1 MAEDRPKKTIQEDAH
16 ETLVRSL
23 ESIKE
28 LLLQSESKISAA
40 KESIARAGM
49 SGHRRPAA
57 DPAPAP
63 EPPAPGDED
72 AVPVLEDVVVPAP
85 GTGAGQEQPLEDN
98 PAMPPPAAAPEELA
112 ETIED
117 FRAALEKEIHDTLIH
132 GIVQLEAD
140 IKEHI
145 RKALDDFAAR
155 LGLNRDPD

>member
-49 SGHRRPAA
+49 SGHRKPAA

-85 GTGAGQEQPLEDN
+85 GAGQERPPEET

-140 IKEHI
+140 IKDHI

-155 LGLNRDPD
+155 LGLPRDPD